1 MTEAATVRV
10 LEEVE
15 ALLDEG
21 QARSLL
27 IAQAQGASADRD
39 APEAA
44 PLAEAQALVERG
56 NGRLMAIMSALAFQ
70 DLTAQKIQ
78 RAFEVLE
85 EVNIRLG
92 KIHHLVSFGAD
103 APPPRPRRPRTSRNR
118 PTDSPGRIWPTR
130 SCGDSRG
137 SGRALAASSRNPMLA
152 IIGFAVVTVS
162 VFLGFA
168 IAGGPMLVLLQPAE
182 FLIIGG
188 SAVGSAPDRQHA
200 DRHAPDHAAGP
211 RGR

>member
-1 MTEAATVRV
+1 MRQNLLTVNDLTGNSRTVPGVLLDLKDIVRMTEAATVRV

-21 QARSLL
+21 QACSLL
-27 IAQAQGASADRD
+27 IGQAQGASTDRD
-39 APEAA
+39 APGAA
-44 PLAEAQALVERG
+44 PLAEVQALVERG

-103 APPPRPRRPRTSRNR
+103 EPLPEPPVAEPEPADGQSGQDLADEILRRFER
-118 PTDSPGRIWPTR
+118 
-130 SCGDSRG
+130 
-137 SGRALAASSRNPMLA
+137 
-152 IIGFAVVTVS
+152 
-162 VFLGFA
+162 
-168 IAGGPMLVLLQPAE
+168 
-182 FLIIGG
+182 
-188 SAVGSAPDRQHA
+188 
-200 DRHAPDHAAGP
+200 
-211 RGR
+211 

>member
-1 MTEAATVRV
+1 MADMTQHAGPPAGADNGIAAGFTSIPIRARDQIGELASYLEQVRQNLLTVNDLSGNSRTVPSVLRDLKDIVHMTEAATVRV

-21 QARSLL
+21 QACSVL
-27 IAQAQGASADRD
+27 IAQAQGAPAGRD

-44 PLAEAQALVERG
+44 PLAEVQTLVERG

-92 KIHHLVSFGAD
+92 KIHHLVSFGAEE
-103 APPPRPRRPRTSRNR
+103 PPLAEGPADEPEPADGQSGQDLADEILRRFE
-118 PTDSPGRIWPTR
+118 
-130 SCGDSRG
+130 
-137 SGRALAASSRNPMLA
+137 A
-152 IIGFAVVTVS
+152 
-162 VFLGFA
+162 
-168 IAGGPMLVLLQPAE
+168 
-182 FLIIGG
+182 
-188 SAVGSAPDRQHA
+188 
-200 DRHAPDHAAGP
+200 
-211 RGR
+211 

>member
-1 MTEAATVRV
+1 MADMTQHAGPPAGADNGSDAGFTTIPVRARDQIGELAFYLEQVRQNLLTVNDLTGNSRTVPGVLLDLKDIVHMTEAATVRV

-21 QARSLL
+21 QACSLL
-27 IAQAQGASADRD
+27 IAQAQGVSADRN

-44 PLAEAQALVERG
+44 PLAEVQALVERG

-103 APPPRPRRPRTSRNR
+103 ELPPAQAPVDEPEPADAQSGQDLADEILRRFER
-118 PTDSPGRIWPTR
+118 
-130 SCGDSRG
+130 
-137 SGRALAASSRNPMLA
+137 
-152 IIGFAVVTVS
+152 
-162 VFLGFA
+162 
-168 IAGGPMLVLLQPAE
+168 
-182 FLIIGG
+182 
-188 SAVGSAPDRQHA
+188 
-200 DRHAPDHAAGP
+200 
-211 RGR
+211 

>member
-1 MTEAATVRV
+1 MADMTQHAGPPAGADTGRAGFTTIPTRARDQIGELAFYLEQVRQNLLTVNDLSDNSRTVPSVLLDLKDIVHMTEAATVRV

-21 QARSLL
+21 QACSVL
-27 IAQAQGASADRD
+27 IAQAQSASTDAD

-44 PLAEAQALVERG
+44 PLAEVQALVERG

-92 KIHHLVSFGAD
+92 KIHHLVSFGGDEPPTAQAPVDEPEPAD
-103 APPPRPRRPRTSRNR
+103 GQSGQDLADEILRRFER
-118 PTDSPGRIWPTR
+118 
-130 SCGDSRG
+130 
-137 SGRALAASSRNPMLA
+137 
-152 IIGFAVVTVS
+152 
-162 VFLGFA
+162 
-168 IAGGPMLVLLQPAE
+168 
-182 FLIIGG
+182 
-188 SAVGSAPDRQHA
+188 
-200 DRHAPDHAAGP
+200 
-211 RGR
+211 

>member
-1 MTEAATVRV
+1 MADMSQHAGPPAGADNGTVAGFTTIPIRARDQIGELAFYLEQVRQNLLTVNDLSDNSRTVPSVLLDLKDIVHMTEAATVRV

-21 QARSLL
+21 QACSLL
-27 IAQAQGASADRD
+27 IAQAQGATTDQD

-44 PLAEAQALVERG
+44 PLTEVQALVERG

-103 APPPRPRRPRTSRNR
+103 EPLPPPVDEPEPADGQSGQDLADEILRRFER
-118 PTDSPGRIWPTR
+118 
-130 SCGDSRG
+130 
-137 SGRALAASSRNPMLA
+137 
-152 IIGFAVVTVS
+152 
-162 VFLGFA
+162 
-168 IAGGPMLVLLQPAE
+168 
-182 FLIIGG
+182 
-188 SAVGSAPDRQHA
+188 
-200 DRHAPDHAAGP
+200 
-211 RGR
+211 